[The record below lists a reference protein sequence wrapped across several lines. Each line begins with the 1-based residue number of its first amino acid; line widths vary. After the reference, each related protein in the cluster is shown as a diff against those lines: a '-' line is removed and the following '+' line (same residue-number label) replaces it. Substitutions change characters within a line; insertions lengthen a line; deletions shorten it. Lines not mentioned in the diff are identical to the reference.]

1 MAVGQLG
8 TCPLLLDEPG
18 TGGLNMENKRKAP
31 AVDQLEENHAHAR
44 AFEDLR
50 KSEAQYRS
58 LFENNPQPMWVYD
71 ERTLRFL
78 VVNDAAVQRYG
89 YSREEFSSMT
99 IKHIRGAEDVPALL
113 AVLAHDGPGLA
124 GAGVWK
130 HRKKDGSVIDVE
142 VTSYGLTFDGKRAQ
156 LVLAF
161 DVTDKLRVQEV
172 LREKIDELA
181 AMTQQM
187 WQASK
192 LATVGELAASVAHE
206 LNNPLATVSLRVE
219 SLMQQLTDDKEKHRS
234 LEIIISEVERMASLV
249 TNLLQ
254 FTRRN
259 YRQVSTVDVADE
271 IMKSIDLISYYLRN
285 RRIQVMTEFH
295 NPLPAIH
302 ADRQQLRQVFLNLM
316 TNASDAMPEG
326 GQLMMRVQVDEPDE
340 RIVIEFADSGEG
352 IAENQLKKIWQ
363 PFYTSKPEGKGTGL
377 GLPICSRIIEEHGGE
392 ISLQSK
398 LGRGTTVRVALP
410 IANSVSNVAI

>member
-8 TCPLLLDEPG
+8 MCPLLLNEPG
-18 TGGLNMENKRKAP
+18 TGGLQMENRRKAP
-31 AVDQLEENHAHAR
+31 IEKPDETQVYEA
-44 AFEDLR
+44 LR
-50 KSEAQYRS
+50 KSEAQYRA
-58 LFENNPQPMWVYD
+58 LFESNPHPMWVYD

-78 VVNDAAVQRYG
+78 IVNHAAMQRYG
-89 YSREEFSSMT
+89 YSREEFLSMT
-99 IKHIRGAEDVPALL
+99 IKNIRSSEDVPALL
-113 AVLAHDGPGLA
+113 KTTAQDRPGLA
-124 GAGVWK
+124 NAGLWR
-130 HRKKDGSVIDVE
+130 HRKKDGGVIDVE
-142 VTSYGLTFDGKRAQ
+142 VTSYGLMFDGKRAQ

-161 DVTDKLRVQEV
+161 DVTEKLKVQEA
-172 LREKIDELA
+172 LREKMDELA

-219 SLMQQLTDDKEKHRS
+219 GLMQQLTHDKEKHRS
-234 LEIIISEVERMASLV
+234 LEIVISEVERMASLV

-271 IMKSIDLISYYLRN
+271 ILKSIDLISYHLRN
-285 RRIQVMTEFH
+285 RRIQVMTEFN

-302 ADRQQLRQVFLNLM
+302 ADRQQLRQLFLNVM

-326 GQLMMRVQVDEPDE
+326 GRLTVRVHANLPEE
-340 RIVIEFADSGEG
+340 RVVVEFADSGEG
-352 IAENQLKKIWQ
+352 IAEDQLKKIWQ

-410 IANSVSNVAI
+410 IANSGSSALI

>member
-1 MAVGQLG
+1 
-8 TCPLLLDEPG
+8 
-18 TGGLNMENKRKAP
+18 MENKRHGP
-31 AVDQLEENHAHAR
+31 AIDQVEENHAPAR
-44 AFEDLR
+44 AYEDLR
-50 KSEAQYRS
+50 KSEAQYRT
-58 LFENNPQPMWVYD
+58 LFEENPHPMWVYD

-78 VVNDAAVQRYG
+78 IVNEAAVRRYG
-89 YSREEFSSMT
+89 YSREEFLSLT
-99 IKHIRGAEDVPALL
+99 IKHIRSAEDVPALL
-113 AVLAHDGPGLA
+113 QTLAHDGPGLA
-124 GAGVWK
+124 NAGVWK
-130 HRKKDGSVIDVE
+130 HRKKDGTVIDVE

-161 DVTDKLRVQEV
+161 DVTEKLKTQEV

-206 LNNPLATVSLRVE
+206 LNNPLATVSLRAD

-234 LEIIISEVERMASLV
+234 LKIIISEVERMASLV

-271 IMKSIDLISYYLRN
+271 IMKSVDLISYYLRN

-326 GQLMMRVQVDEPDE
+326 GQLTVRVQVNEPEE
-340 RIVIEFADSGEG
+340 RVVVEFADSGEG
-352 IAENQLKKIWQ
+352 IAENQLKRIWQ

-410 IANSVSNVAI
+410 IANSGSGVAN

>member
-1 MAVGQLG
+1 
-8 TCPLLLDEPG
+8 
-18 TGGLNMENKRKAP
+18 MENKRKTP
-31 AVDQLEENHAHAR
+31 AIAQVEENHAQAR
-44 AFEDLR
+44 AYEDLR
-50 KSEAQYRS
+50 KSEAQYRA

-89 YSREEFSSMT
+89 YSREEFLSMT

-113 AVLAHDGPGLA
+113 AAIAEDGPGLA
-124 GAGVWK
+124 SAGVWK

-142 VTSYGLTFDGKRAQ
+142 VTSYGLTFEGKRAQ

-219 SLMQQLTDDKEKHRS
+219 SLLQQLRDDKEKHRS
-234 LEIIISEVERMASLV
+234 LEIVTSEVERMANLV

-259 YRQVSTVDVADE
+259 YRQISTVDVADE

-295 NPLPAIH
+295 NPLPHIH

-326 GQLMMRVQVDEPDE
+326 GELTVRVHVNKPEE
-340 RIVIEFADSGEG
+340 RVVVEFVDSGEG
-352 IAENQLKKIWQ
+352 VAENQLKKIWQ

-377 GLPICSRIIEEHGGE
+377 GLPICSRIVEEHGGE
-392 ISLQSK
+392 ISLKSK
-398 LGRGTTVRVALP
+398 LGRGTTVRLALP
-410 IANSVSNVAI
+410 IANSGSLAAI

>member
-1 MAVGQLG
+1 
-8 TCPLLLDEPG
+8 
-18 TGGLNMENKRKAP
+18 MENKVNASMREQTLP
-31 AVDQLEENHAHAR
+31 AETQPDET
-44 AFEDLR
+44 LR
-50 KSEAQYRS
+50 KSEAQYRA
-58 LFENNPQPMWVYD
+58 LFESNPHPMWVYE

-78 VVNDAAVQRYG
+78 AVNDAAVQRYG
-89 YSREEFSSMT
+89 YSREEFLSMT
-99 IKHIRGAEDVPALL
+99 IKSIRSPADVPALL
-113 AVLAHDGPGLA
+113 EITKTDAPGPAKTGL
-124 GAGVWK
+124 WK
-130 HRKKDGSVIDVE
+130 HRRKDRSVIDVE
-142 VTSYGLTFDGKRAQ
+142 VTSYGLTFEGKRAQ
-156 LVLAF
+156 LVLAS
-161 DVTDKLRVQEV
+161 DVTDKIKAQQG

-219 SLMQQLTDDKEKHRS
+219 SLMRQLAHDEEKHRS
-234 LEIIISEVERMASLV
+234 LQIIISEVERMASLV

-259 YRQVSTVDVADE
+259 YRQVSTIDVADE
-271 IMKSIDLISYYLRN
+271 ILKSIDLISYYLRN
-285 RRIQVMTEFH
+285 RRIEVVTQFGEK
-295 NPLPAIH
+295 LPHIH

-326 GQLMMRVQVDEPDE
+326 GRLTVHVFVDVTLEH
-340 RIVIEFADSGEG
+340 VVVEFADSGEG
-352 IAENQLKKIWQ
+352 IAENDLKKIWQ
-363 PFYTSKPEGKGTGL
+363 PFYTTKPEGKGTGL

-398 LGRGTTVRVALP
+398 LGKGTTVRVALP
-410 IANSVSNVAI
+410 TANSGSLTQL

>member
-1 MAVGQLG
+1 
-8 TCPLLLDEPG
+8 
-18 TGGLNMENKRKAP
+18 MENKPNAP
-31 AVDQLEENHAHAR
+31 IREPVHHAETLATE
-44 AFEDLR
+44 ALR
-50 KSEAQYRS
+50 KSEAQYRA
-58 LFENNPQPMWVYD
+58 LFESNPHPMWVYE

-78 VVNDAAVQRYG
+78 AVNDAAMQRYG
-89 YSREEFSSMT
+89 YSREEFLSMT
-99 IKHIRGAEDVPALL
+99 IKSIRSPAEVPALIQTIRED
-113 AVLAHDGPGLA
+113 APGLSRT
-124 GAGVWK
+124 GLWK
-130 HRKKDGSVIDVE
+130 HRRKDGSAIDVE
-142 VTSYGLTFDGKRAQ
+142 ITSYGLTFDGKRAQ
-156 LVLAF
+156 LVVAT
-161 DVTDKLRVQEV
+161 DVTDKIRAQQT

-219 SLMQQLTDDKEKHRS
+219 NLMQQLAHDEEKHRS
-234 LEIIISEVERMASLV
+234 LQIIISEVERMASLV

-259 YRQVSTVDVADE
+259 YRQVSTIDVADE
-271 IMKSIDLISYYLRN
+271 IHKSIDLISYYLRN
-285 RRIQVMTEFH
+285 RRVEVVTEFAH
-295 NPLPAIH
+295 PLPAIH

-326 GQLMMRVQVDEPDE
+326 GCLTVRGHADLALERVLV
-340 RIVIEFADSGEG
+340 EFVDSGEG
-352 IAENQLKKIWQ
+352 IAENDLKKIWQ

-398 LGRGTTVRVALP
+398 LGKGTTVCVALP
-410 IANSVSNVAI
+410 IANSGSLVQA

>member
-1 MAVGQLG
+1 
-8 TCPLLLDEPG
+8 
-18 TGGLNMENKRKAP
+18 MENERKATTVAQVEEDHAP
-31 AVDQLEENHAHAR
+31 AR
-44 AFEDLR
+44 PYEDLR
-50 KSEAQYRS
+50 KGEAQYRA

-78 VVNDAAVQRYG
+78 VVNEAAVRRYG
-89 YSREEFSSMT
+89 YSREEFLSMT
-99 IKHIRGAEDVPALL
+99 IKHIRSGDDLPALL
-113 AVLAHDGPGLA
+113 AAIAEDGPGLA
-124 GAGVWK
+124 TAGVWK

-142 VTSYGLTFDGKRAQ
+142 VTSYGLTFEGKRAQ

-161 DVTDKLRVQEV
+161 DVTDNLRVQEA
-172 LREKIDELA
+172 LREKMDELA

-219 SLMQQLTDDKEKHRS
+219 NLMQQLRDDKEKHRS
-234 LEIIISEVERMASLV
+234 LEIVISEVERMANLV

-271 IMKSIDLISYYLRN
+271 IMKSVDLISYYLRN
-285 RRIQVMTEFH
+285 RRVQVMTEFH
-295 NPLPAIH
+295 NPLPHIH

-326 GQLMMRVQVDEPDE
+326 GELTVRVRVNKPDE
-340 RIVIEFADSGEG
+340 RVVVEFVDSGEG
-352 IAENQLKKIWQ
+352 IAEDQLKKIWQ

-377 GLPICSRIIEEHGGE
+377 GLPICGRIVEEHGGE

-398 LGRGTTVRVALP
+398 LGRGTTVRLALP
-410 IANSVSNVAI
+410 IANSGSLAAI

>member
-1 MAVGQLG
+1 M
-8 TCPLLLDEPG
+8 CPLLLNEPG
-18 TGGLNMENKRKAP
+18 AGGLNMENELKATIVERVEEMHAP
-31 AVDQLEENHAHAR
+31 AR
-44 AFEDLR
+44 TYEDLR
-50 KSEAQYRS
+50 KSEAQYRA
-58 LFENNPQPMWVYD
+58 LFENNPHPMWVYD

-78 VVNDAAVQRYG
+78 TVNEAAVRRYG
-89 YSREEFSSMT
+89 YSREEFLSLT
-99 IKHIRGAEDVPALL
+99 IKHIRNAEDVPALL
-113 AVLAHDGPGLA
+113 KAIGEDGPGLA
-124 GAGVWK
+124 NAGVWK
-130 HRKKDGSVIDVE
+130 HRKKDGSIIDVE
-142 VTSYGLTFDGKRAQ
+142 VTSYGLIFDGKRAQ

-161 DVTDKLRVQEV
+161 DVTDKQRVQQA

-181 AMTQQM
+181 ATTQQM

-192 LATVGELAASVAHE
+192 LATVGELAASIAHE

-219 SLMQQLTDDKEKHRS
+219 SLMQQLTHDKEKHRS
-234 LEIIISEVERMASLV
+234 LEIIVSEVERMASLV

-259 YRQVSTVDVADE
+259 YRQVSTVDIADE
-271 IMKSIDLISYYLRN
+271 IVKSIDLISYYLRN
-285 RRIQVMTEFH
+285 RRIQVLTEFH

-326 GQLMMRVQVDEPDE
+326 GQLTVRVHVNQPEE
-340 RIVIEFADSGEG
+340 RVIAEFADSGEG
-352 IAENQLKKIWQ
+352 IAENQLRKIWQ

-398 LGRGTTVRVALP
+398 LGRGTTVRLALP
-410 IANSVSNVAI
+410 IANSRSGVTI

>member
-1 MAVGQLG
+1 
-8 TCPLLLDEPG
+8 
-18 TGGLNMENKRKAP
+18 MENKPNAP
-31 AVDQLEENHAHAR
+31 IREPAHHAETQA
-44 AFEDLR
+44 AEALR
-50 KSEAQYRS
+50 KSEAQYRA
-58 LFENNPQPMWVYD
+58 LFESNPHPMWVYE

-78 VVNDAAVQRYG
+78 AVNDAAMQRYG
-89 YSREEFSSMT
+89 YSREEFLSLT
-99 IKHIRGAEDVPALL
+99 IKSIRSPAEVPALL
-113 AVLAHDGPGLA
+113 QIIKEDAPGLSRT
-124 GAGVWK
+124 GLWK
-130 HRKKDGSVIDVE
+130 HRRKDGSAIDVE
-142 VTSYGLTFDGKRAQ
+142 VTSYGLMFDGKRAQ
-156 LVLAF
+156 LVVAT
-161 DVTDKLRVQEV
+161 DVTDKIRAQQT

-219 SLMQQLTDDKEKHRS
+219 NLMQQLAHDEEKHRS
-234 LEIIISEVERMASLV
+234 LQIIISEVERMASLV

-259 YRQVSTVDVADE
+259 YRQVSTIDVADE
-271 IMKSIDLISYYLRN
+271 ILKSIDLISYYLRN
-285 RRIQVMTEFH
+285 RRIEVVTQFAH
-295 NPLPAIH
+295 PLPAIH

-326 GQLMMRVQVDEPDE
+326 GCLTVRGQADLALERVLV
-340 RIVIEFADSGEG
+340 EFVDSGEG
-352 IAENQLKKIWQ
+352 IAENDLKKIWQ

-377 GLPICSRIIEEHGGE
+377 GLPICNRIIEEHGGE

-398 LGRGTTVRVALP
+398 LGKGTTVCVALP
-410 IANSVSNVAI
+410 IANSGSMAQA

>member
-1 MAVGQLG
+1 
-8 TCPLLLDEPG
+8 
-18 TGGLNMENKRKAP
+18 MENKPNAP
-31 AVDQLEENHAHAR
+31 IREQTQPAETQVNEA
-44 AFEDLR
+44 LR
-50 KSEAQYRS
+50 RSEAQYRA
-58 LFENNPQPMWVYD
+58 LFESNPHPMWVYE

-78 VVNDAAVQRYG
+78 AVNDAAIQRYG
-89 YSREEFSSMT
+89 YSREEFLSMT
-99 IKHIRGAEDVPALL
+99 IKSIRSPADVPELL
-113 AVLAHDGPGLA
+113 KITKDDAPGL
-124 GAGVWK
+124 GRTGLWR
-130 HRKKDGSVIDVE
+130 HRRKDRSVIDVE
-142 VTSYGLTFDGKRAQ
+142 VSSYGLTFDGKRAQ
-156 LVLAF
+156 LVLAA
-161 DVTDKLRVQEV
+161 DVTDKIRAQQG

-219 SLMQQLTDDKEKHRS
+219 NLMRQLAHDEEKHRS

-259 YRQVSTVDVADE
+259 YRQVSTIDVADE
-271 IMKSIDLISYYLRN
+271 ILKSIDLISYYLRN
-285 RRIQVMTEFH
+285 RRIEVSTQFADS
-295 NPLPAIH
+295 LPAIH

-326 GQLMMRVQVDEPDE
+326 GCLTVRAHVDVALES
-340 RIVIEFADSGEG
+340 VLVEFIDNGEG
-352 IAENQLKKIWQ
+352 IAENDLRKIWQ
-363 PFYTSKPEGKGTGL
+363 PFYTTKPEGKGTGL
-377 GLPICSRIIEEHGGE
+377 GLPICSRIIEEHGGQ

-398 LGRGTTVRVALP
+398 LGKGTTVRVALP
-410 IANSVSNVAI
+410 IANSGSLAQL

>member
-1 MAVGQLG
+1 M
-8 TCPLLLDEPG
+8 CPLSRNEPG
-18 TGGLNMENKRKAP
+18 TGALNMENERKAP
-31 AVDQLEENHAHAR
+31 AVAQVEEDHVHAR
-44 AFEDLR
+44 PSEDLR
-50 KSEAQYRS
+50 KSEAQYRA

-78 VVNDAAVQRYG
+78 VVNDAAVRRYG
-89 YSREEFSSMT
+89 YSREEFLSMT
-99 IKHIRGAEDVPALL
+99 IKHIRSGDEVPALL
-113 AVLAHDGPGLA
+113 AAIAEDGPGLA
-124 GAGVWK
+124 TAGVWK

-142 VTSYGLTFDGKRAQ
+142 VTSYGLTFEGKRAQ

-161 DVTDKLRVQEV
+161 DVTDKLRVQEM

-206 LNNPLATVSLRVE
+206 LNNPLATISLRVE
-219 SLMQQLTDDKEKHRS
+219 SLMQQLRDDKEKHRS
-234 LEIIISEVERMASLV
+234 LEIVISEVERMANLV
-249 TNLLQ
+249 TSLLQ

-271 IMKSIDLISYYLRN
+271 IMKSIDFISYYLRN

-326 GQLMMRVQVDEPDE
+326 GELTVRVRLDQAEE
-340 RIVIEFADSGEG
+340 RVVVEFADSGEG
-352 IAENQLKKIWQ
+352 IGENQLKKIWQ

-377 GLPICSRIIEEHGGE
+377 GLPICTRIIEEHGGE

-410 IANSVSNVAI
+410 IANSGSNIAN

>member
-1 MAVGQLG
+1 
-8 TCPLLLDEPG
+8 
-18 TGGLNMENKRKAP
+18 MENKPNAP
-31 AVDQLEENHAHAR
+31 IREPAHLAETQ
-44 AFEDLR
+44 AAEALR
-50 KSEAQYRS
+50 KSEAQYRA
-58 LFENNPQPMWVYD
+58 LFQSNPHPMWVYE

-78 VVNDAAVQRYG
+78 AVNDAAMQRYG
-89 YSREEFSSMT
+89 YSREEFLSMT
-99 IKHIRGAEDVPALL
+99 IKSIRSPAEVPALL
-113 AVLAHDGPGLA
+113 QTIREDAPGLSRS
-124 GAGVWK
+124 GLWK
-130 HRKKDGSVIDVE
+130 HRRKDGSAIDVE
-142 VTSYGLTFDGKRAQ
+142 ITSYGLMFDGKRAQ
-156 LVLAF
+156 LVVAT
-161 DVTDKLRVQEV
+161 DVTDKIRAQYT

-219 SLMQQLTDDKEKHRS
+219 SLMQQLAHDQEKHRS
-234 LEIIISEVERMASLV
+234 LQIIISEVERMASLV

-259 YRQVSTVDVADE
+259 YRQVSTIDVADE
-271 IMKSIDLISYYLRN
+271 ILKSIDLISYYLRN
-285 RRIQVMTEFH
+285 RRIEVVTEFADS
-295 NPLPAIH
+295 LPAIH

-326 GQLMMRVQVDEPDE
+326 GRLTVRGHADLALERVLV
-340 RIVIEFADSGEG
+340 EFVDSGEG
-352 IAENQLKKIWQ
+352 IAENDLKKIWQ

-398 LGRGTTVRVALP
+398 LGKGTTVRVALP
-410 IANSVSNVAI
+410 IANSGSMAQA

>member
-1 MAVGQLG
+1 
-8 TCPLLLDEPG
+8 
-18 TGGLNMENKRKAP
+18 MENQRNTSSVQQP
-31 AVDQLEENHAHAR
+31 EENHAQTQVDDA
-44 AFEDLR
+44 LR
-50 KSEAQYRS
+50 RSEAQYRA
-58 LFENNPQPMWVYD
+58 LFESNPQPMWVYD

-78 VVNDAAVQRYG
+78 IVNDAAVHRYG
-89 YSREEFSSMT
+89 YSRQEFSSMT
-99 IKHIRGAEDVPALL
+99 IKNIRSSEEVPALL
-113 AVLAHDGPGLA
+113 KTTRQDGPGLSNS
-124 GAGVWK
+124 GVWR
-130 HRKKDGSVIDVE
+130 HRKKDGSIIDVE
-142 VTSYGLTFDGKRAQ
+142 VSSYGLTFDGKRAQ
-156 LVLAF
+156 LVLAI
-161 DVTDKLRVQEV
+161 DVTEKLKVQEV

-219 SLMQQLTDDKEKHRS
+219 NLMQQLVEDKEKYRS

-259 YRQVSTVDVADE
+259 YRQVSTVEVADE
-271 IMKSIDLISYYLRN
+271 ILKSIDLISYYLRN
-285 RRIQVMTEFH
+285 RRIEVITEF
-295 NPLPAIH
+295 PEALPSIH
-302 ADRQQLRQVFLNLM
+302 ADRQQLRQVFLNLV

-326 GQLMMRVQVDEPDE
+326 GRLTVRAHPDLPEERVV
-340 RIVIEFADSGEG
+340 VEFADNGEG
-352 IAENQLKKIWQ
+352 IAENELKKIWQ

-377 GLPICSRIIEEHGGE
+377 GLPICSRIVEEHGGE

-398 LGRGTTVRVALP
+398 LGKGTTVRVALP
-410 IANSVSNVAI
+410 IANSGTVTVI

>member
-1 MAVGQLG
+1 
-8 TCPLLLDEPG
+8 
-18 TGGLNMENKRKAP
+18 MENKRHGP
-31 AVDQLEENHAHAR
+31 AIDQVEENHAPAR
-44 AFEDLR
+44 AYEDLR
-50 KSEAQYRS
+50 KSEAQYRT
-58 LFENNPQPMWVYD
+58 LFEENPHPMWVYD

-78 VVNDAAVQRYG
+78 IVNEAAVRRYG
-89 YSREEFSSMT
+89 YSREEFLSLT
-99 IKHIRGAEDVPALL
+99 IKHIRSAEDVPALL
-113 AVLAHDGPGLA
+113 QTLAHDGPGLA
-124 GAGVWK
+124 NAGVWK
-130 HRKKDGSVIDVE
+130 HRKKDGTVIDVE

-161 DVTDKLRVQEV
+161 DVTEKLKTQEV
-172 LREKIDELA
+172 LHEKIDELA

-206 LNNPLATVSLRVE
+206 LNNPLATVSLRAD

-234 LEIIISEVERMASLV
+234 LKIIISEVERMASLV

-271 IMKSIDLISYYLRN
+271 IMKSVDLISYYLRN

-326 GQLMMRVQVDEPDE
+326 GQLTVRVQVNEPEE
-340 RIVIEFADSGEG
+340 RVVVEFADSGEG
-352 IAENQLKKIWQ
+352 IAENQLKRIWQ

-410 IANSVSNVAI
+410 IANSGSGVAN

>member
-1 MAVGQLG
+1 
-8 TCPLLLDEPG
+8 
-18 TGGLNMENKRKAP
+18 
-31 AVDQLEENHAHAR
+31 
-44 AFEDLR
+44 
-50 KSEAQYRS
+50 
-58 LFENNPQPMWVYD
+58 MWVYD

-78 VVNDAAVQRYG
+78 IVNDAAVHRYG
-89 YSREEFSSMT
+89 YSRQEFSSMT
-99 IKHIRGAEDVPALL
+99 IKNIRSSEEVPALL
-113 AVLAHDGPGLA
+113 KTTRQDGPGLSNS
-124 GAGVWK
+124 GVWR
-130 HRKKDGSVIDVE
+130 HRKKDGSIIDVE
-142 VTSYGLTFDGKRAQ
+142 VSSYGLTFDGKRAQ
-156 LVLAF
+156 LVLAI
-161 DVTDKLRVQEV
+161 DVTEKLKVQEV

-219 SLMQQLTDDKEKHRS
+219 NLMQQLVEDKEKYRS

-259 YRQVSTVDVADE
+259 YRQVSTVEVADE
-271 IMKSIDLISYYLRN
+271 ILKSIDLISYYLRN
-285 RRIQVMTEFH
+285 RRIEVITEF
-295 NPLPAIH
+295 PEALPSIH
-302 ADRQQLRQVFLNLM
+302 ADRQQLRQVFLNLV

-326 GQLMMRVQVDEPDE
+326 GRLTVRAHPDLPEERVV
-340 RIVIEFADSGEG
+340 VEFADNGEG
-352 IAENQLKKIWQ
+352 IAENELKKIWQ

-377 GLPICSRIIEEHGGE
+377 GLPICSRIVEEHGGE

-398 LGRGTTVRVALP
+398 LGKGTTVRVALP
-410 IANSVSNVAI
+410 IANSGTVTVI